1 MKIAHALGWYF
12 PESIA
17 GTEVYVNGLAQR
29 LKKRGHE
36 VHVTAPLRGLE
47 DSREYEHEGIPVF
60 RYPLRGAAATR
71 DECQTRESTRGSEVL
86 LAWLA
91 KQRPDLLHVHTLL
104 PGITVY
110 EIEAARAM
118 GIRVVATS
126 HLGSL
131 GYCCQRG
138 TLMRWGQKL
147 CDGQVGAFKCAACS
161 LHAAGMPRALTYP
174 TAALSTLIGGTAGKL
189 PGRAGT
195 VLGMADLIRHQQ
207 RLQRR
212 LLNAVD
218 AFVLLNRAAFDRVL
232 LNGAPREKLA
242 INRLGIS
249 SAMVRKATPDL
260 CPTALPVRFGYVGR
274 FAAIKGILELAEAWR
289 ALPEDLPATLEWL
302 GPVNFD
308 EARALVNRL
317 KEMLG
322 RDDRVR
328 FADAVPAAQV
338 GDVMRGIDVLLVP
351 SKCFEGGPT
360 VVHEAF
366 AAGTPV
372 IGTRIGAM
380 PELIR
385 DRIDGRLL
393 TPGSVAEITAAIRE
407 IAADPAKTVDAWRRA
422 LPIPR
427 TMDDI
432 ADDYEKLYLKVVE
445 DRNRNGD
452 CTVVTF

>member
-12 PESIA
+12 PESLA

-36 VHVTAPLRGLE
+36 VSVTAPLRGLE
-47 DSREYEHEGIPVF
+47 ESRGYEHDGIPVF
-60 RYPLRGAAATR
+60 RYPLRGAMATR
-71 DECQTRESTRGSEVL
+71 DECQTRVSARGSEVL

-91 KQRPDLLHVHTLL
+91 KERPDLLHIHTLL
-104 PGITVY
+104 PGLTVY

-118 GIRVVATS
+118 GIRVVATN

-131 GYCCQRG
+131 GYNCQRG

-147 CDGQVGAFKCAACS
+147 CDGQVRVFKCATCS

-174 TAALSTLIGGTAGKL
+174 TAALNALIGSTAGRL

-195 VLGMADLIRHQQ
+195 VLGIPDLIRHQQ

-218 AFVLLNRAAFDRVL
+218 AFVLLNQAAFDRVL
-232 LNGAPREKLA
+232 LNGAPREKLTL
-242 INRLGIS
+242 NHLGIS
-249 SAMVRKATPDL
+249 SSISRKPTPER
-260 CPTALPVRFGYVGR
+260 CPTSLPVRFGYLGR
-274 FAAIKGILELAEAWR
+274 FTAIKGVMELAEAWR
-289 ALPEDLPATLEWL
+289 ALPSDLPVTLEWR
-302 GPVNFD
+302 GPAND
-308 EARALVNRL
+308 MEGKNLLAQL
-317 KEMLG
+317 KSMLG
-322 RDDRVR
+322 RDPRVR
-328 FADAVPAAQV
+328 FAEAVPASGV
-338 GDVMRGIDVLLVP
+338 GEIMRNLDVLLVP
-351 SKCFEGGPT
+351 SRWFENGPT

-393 TPGSVAEITAAIRE
+393 APGSVSEITEAIRE
-407 IAADPAKTVDAWRRA
+407 VAADPAATVDAWRRCV
-422 LPIPR
+422 PTPR

-432 ADDYEKLYLKVVE
+432 AADYESLYREVMHRDQVPVV
-445 DRNRNGD
+445 
-452 CTVVTF
+452 CS